1 MSHGSWW
8 CHDGPFVERSP
19 WTFTTSISEPLL
31 GVHSVLDSIR
41 DNLLLPKHSKQL
53 CRLVFELP
61 LESLC
66 LKCPL
71 LLCGLEN
78 AYFSRRSSSNAS
90 LLGSFGMD
98 LSSQAEPTP
107 PSYSKGAIA
116 SRQRHALAEGGG
128 HISSTHHR
136 ANTRQRTSDST
147 DEP

>member
-8 CHDGPFVERSP
+8 CHDGPFVERSS

-78 AYFSRRSSSNAS
+78 AYFSQRSSSNAVSSGEFWNGPFLPSRTKSS
-90 LLGSFGMD
+90 LLQRGCHCLLTKTCARRGRRPY
-98 LSSQAEPTP
+98 LEHSSQ
-107 PSYSKGAIA
+107 S
-116 SRQRHALAEGGG
+116 QRAAKD
-128 HISSTHHR
+128 
-136 ANTRQRTSDST
+136 Q
-147 DEP
+147 